1 MPIDKLSIM
10 IINQY
15 NIMVVFLVLRK
26 KKYNKITFL
35 KSDRAG
41 TTIGQGF
48 PRIHGSYPN
57 LGGETGHKEG

>member
-26 KKYNKITFL
+26 ITFL

-41 TTIGQGF
+41 TAIGQGF